1 MGVSEFDEGDDAEM
15 LDLVKGTLLDLL
27 HYYLRNRPEDL

>member
-1 MGVSEFDEGDDAEM
+1 MRVSEFDDGDDAEM
-15 LDLVKGTLLDLL
+15 LDLVKGTLLDPL